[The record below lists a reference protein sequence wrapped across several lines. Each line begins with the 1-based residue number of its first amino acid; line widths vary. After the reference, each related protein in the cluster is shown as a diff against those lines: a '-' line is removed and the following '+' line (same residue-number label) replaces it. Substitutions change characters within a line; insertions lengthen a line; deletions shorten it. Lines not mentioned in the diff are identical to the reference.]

1 MAPGGLGGAGGLD
14 TAVLR
19 ERVAAVLPDYLVPS
33 AFVVLGALPLTAN
46 GKLDRA
52 ALPAPDFAADGGGR
66 DPRSA
71 VEEIVCGLFAEVLGL
86 ERVGAEDSFFELGG
100 DSLLAMRLIAR
111 IRAVLGAE
119 ISIGDFFG
127 DPSPAGAA
135 RLAAG
140 GGAAR
145 AALVAGPRPE
155 VVPLSF
161 GQQRMWFLN
170 RLEGAAAV
178 YNIPLVLR
186 LTGDLD
192 VAALRAA
199 LGDVAGRTKACA
211 PSFPTPTA
219 SRGRSCWTG
228 TRGPRSWRWRTPP
241 KTSWARR

>member
-1 MAPGGLGGAGGLD
+1 M
-14 TAVLR
+14 
-19 ERVAAVLPDYLVPS
+19 
-33 AFVVLGALPLTAN
+33 
-46 GKLDRA
+46 
-52 ALPAPDFAADGGGR
+52 
-66 DPRSA
+66 
-71 VEEIVCGLFAEVLGL
+71 CGLFAEVLGL

-111 IRAVLGAE
+111 IRAVLDAE
-119 ISIGDFFG
+119 VGIRDFFG
-127 DPSPAGAA
+127 SPSPAGAA

-170 RLEGAAAV
+170 RMEGAAAV
-178 YNIPLVLR
+178 YNIPLALR

-199 LGDVAGRTKACA
+199 LGDVAGLARKPAHRLPRHRRHPA
-211 PSFPTPTA
+211 PA
-219 SRGRSCWTG
+219 RAGGNAAGR
-228 TRGPRSWRWRTPP
+228 PAWRWRE
-241 KTSWARR
+241 TSEDELRQAIAAVAGQGFDVSRELPWRVHLLRLHGHGTGTGTGMGMSRCMCW